1 MKALLDYQGKTV
13 RLTDERLA
21 TSKSIRKWSKSKS
34 PLRIRSECRNW

>member
-21 TSKSIRKWSKSKS
+21 TSKSIRN
-34 PLRIRSECRNW
+34 LSEAKNLGFSIY